1 MDKLNNIT
9 SQVEASSEL
18 KSSSLW
24 RDAWI
29 RLSKNRLAIAGLI
42 ALLTLIVISLL
53 TPIIAPYGY
62 EEQNLAIGATAPSE
76 EHLLGTDI
84 FGRDMLTRI
93 MYGGRVSL
101 MVGFVATSVALVI
114 GISWGAIA
122 GFFGGRLVHVAAR
135 WGGPGGQLRSV
146 AQTCPEIFGKF

>member
-1 MDKLNNIT
+1 MDKLDNIT
-9 SQVEASSEL
+9 SKVEASSEL

-42 ALLTLIVISLL
+42 VLLTLIMISLL

-84 FGRDMLTRI
+84 FGRDITD
-93 MYGGRVSL
+93 YKN
-101 MVGFVATSVALVI
+101 
-114 GISWGAIA
+114 
-122 GFFGGRLVHVAAR
+122 RL
-135 WGGPGGQLRSV
+135 LIYIYSD
-146 AQTCPEIFGKF
+146 GKIEKKINLK